1 MQLWGDQDI
10 GTSLKGNF
18 KWEKEKRQTKR
29 ENYKIQRNFC
39 KKLLRKTK
47 ELYFDSLNTNKIMDN
62 GNSIM
67 LLWRDQDIE
76 TSF

>member
-18 KWEKEKRQTKR
+18 KWEKEKRRTKR